1 MTLKKLKSS
10 QRFDWLYGCE
20 VHGTIKFYLEETQM
34 TQDSFLEMDKRYSSY
49 KGGLSSNK
57 RILMMKLT
65 TFAIVHGVLKSDFS
79 LVKSPTLEHQ
89 ICV

>member
-10 QRFDWLYGCE
+10 RGFDWLYGCE
-20 VHGTIKFYLEETQM
+20 VHGTIKFYVEETQM

-57 RILMMKLT
+57 
-65 TFAIVHGVLKSDFS
+65 
-79 LVKSPTLEHQ
+79 
-89 ICV
+89 